1 MILVTG
7 AAGLTGTAVIAG
19 LKRRGAEAA
28 ALSRGDSDA
37 ALKDA
42 GAHQVRRADFRDEAS
57 LRVAMKGVSALYHIC
72 PRMQPDETEIG
83 LRMITAAK
91 AAGVGLFCYHSVIR
105 APKRE
110 IVFHW
115 AKLEVEMALVA
126 SGLDYVILQPTN
138 YMENVTWTWPLIRDE
153 GRYLLPY
160 SADKPL
166 TWVAASDVGEAAAR
180 VLTDRALVNGTYE
193 LCGPDAPMSRHNIC
207 RVLSEQLG
215 RSVVPETESIDAYF
229 ARPRFEGRPAEELA
243 RLRTMF
249 EDYDRHG
256 LAAGNGFVL
265 SAILGRAPLSYADWL
280 RRFLATR

>member
-7 AAGLTGTAVIAG
+7 ASGLTGGAVISA
-19 LKRRGAEAA
+19 LKRRSATVV
-28 ALSRGDSDA
+28 ALTRGGSDVR
-37 ALKDA
+37 LRDM
-42 GAHQVRRADFRDEAS
+42 GVDLVRRADFRDPAA
-57 LRVAMKGVSALYHIC
+57 LRAAMEDINAVYHIC

-83 LRMITAAK
+83 LSMIAAAK
-91 AAGVGLFCYHSVIR
+91 EAGVRLFGYHSVIR

-115 AKLEVEMALVA
+115 AKLEVEMALAA
-126 SGLDYVILQPTN
+126 SGLDCVIMQPTN

-166 TWVAASDVGEAAAR
+166 TWVSAQDVGEAAAR
-180 VLTDRALVNGTYE
+180 ALTDPALANGTYE
-193 LCGPDAPMSRHNIC
+193 LCGPDPAMTRHDIC
-207 RVLSEQLG
+207 RLLAAQIG
-215 RSVVPETESIDAYF
+215 RNVVAETEVMEAYF

-249 EDYDRHG
+249 EEYDRHG
-256 LAAGNGFVL
+256 LAFGNGFVL
-265 SAILGRAPLSYADWL
+265 QSILGRKPLSYGDWL
-280 RRFLATR
+280 RDFLDKQ

>member
-1 MILVTG
+1 MILVSG
-7 AAGLTGTAVIAG
+7 AAGLTGTAVIA
-19 LKRRGAEAA
+19 
-28 ALSRGDSDA
+28 
-37 ALKDA
+37 ALKQRNAEVVALTRGPSADRLRAA
-42 GAHQVRRADFRDEAS
+42 GADHVRQADFRDRGS
-57 LRVAMKGVSALYHIC
+57 LAAAMRGVHAVYHIC

-83 LRMITAAK
+83 LAMIAA
-91 AAGVGLFCYHSVIR
+91 ARDAGVRLFGYHSVIR

-160 SADKPL
+160 AADKPL
-166 TWVAASDVGEAAAR
+166 TWVAAQDVGAAAAR
-180 VLTDRALVNGTYE
+180 ALTDRAMANGTYE
-193 LCGPDAPMSRHNIC
+193 LCGPDPALTRHQVC
-207 RVLSEQLG
+207 DLLSAHLG
-215 RSVVPETESIDAYF
+215 RPVVAATEPLTDYF
-229 ARPRFEGRPAEELA
+229 ARPRFAGRPAAELA

-256 LAAGNGFVL
+256 LAAGNGLVL
-265 SAILGRAPLSYADWL
+265 GAILGHRPQSYAEWIDGNL
-280 RRFLATR
+280 RP